1 MGLKY
6 LDASISQFLRGGLGI
21 IFVALMKQTILKDR
35 LVSFIDFVQRHPNL
49 GHNLTCAPF
58 DHYAYTTVHISL
70 GWCGLDCCQCGVH
83 QLGSPIAINLITTY
97 YTISFIP

>member
-35 LVSFIDFVQRHPNL
+35 LVSFIDSGQMQSI
-49 GHNLTCAPF
+49 TKSDMYPF

-70 GWCGLDCCQCGVH
+70 GWRGLDCCQCGVH

>member
-49 GHNLTCAPF
+49 GHNLT
-58 DHYAYTTVHISL
+58 
-70 GWCGLDCCQCGVH
+70 
-83 QLGSPIAINLITTY
+83 
-97 YTISFIP
+97 